1 MEEIRWNEQVN
12 FIPLF
17 DQFPTWLIKGFA
29 ADFEKVAANGYSM
42 SSEQAERAFKTCSR
56 QAQMY
61 LHQEGKSKS
70 GVIDWNKTANEYLDE
85 FKKWKEKQ
93 QNDN

>member
-1 MEEIRWNEQVN
+1 LEEIRWNEQVN

-61 LHQEGKSKS
+61 LHQEGKAKS
-70 GVIDWNKTANEYLDE
+70 GEIDWNKTATEYLEE
-85 FKKWKEKQ
+85 FKRWKGGIS
-93 QNDN
+93 NG